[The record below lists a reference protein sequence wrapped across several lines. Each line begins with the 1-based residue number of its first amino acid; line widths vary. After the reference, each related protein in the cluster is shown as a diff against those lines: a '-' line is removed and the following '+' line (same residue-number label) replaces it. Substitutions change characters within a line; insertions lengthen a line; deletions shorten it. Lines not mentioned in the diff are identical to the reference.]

1 MAAVKHAERQL
12 TWVLASLE
20 PERLAQFYAALLG
33 LDPRPGLSPSHWL
46 VTTATGLDLQFY
58 RPSRQRSLAAQGRA
72 WSPCF
77 SEQTEDEPL
86 QLLQHWCEQACEQGA
101 QQGDAPRLEPFG
113 AECWM
118 KDPDGNDFLLLVT
131 PSSSSTSPL

>member
-1 MAAVKHAERQL
+1 MAALQPPERQL
-12 TWVLASLE
+12 SWVLASPE
-20 PERLAQFYAALLG
+20 PERLASFYAALLG
-33 LDPRPGLSPSHWL
+33 VDARAGFSSSHWL
-46 VTTATGLDLQFY
+46 VTTTAGADLQFY

-131 PSSSSTSPL
+131 PSSSSTSLL